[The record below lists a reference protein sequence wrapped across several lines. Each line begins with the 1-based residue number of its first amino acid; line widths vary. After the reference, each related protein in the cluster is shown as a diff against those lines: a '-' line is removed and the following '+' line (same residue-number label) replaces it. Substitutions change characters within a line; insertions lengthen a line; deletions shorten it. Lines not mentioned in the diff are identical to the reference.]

1 MARKTLSLELE
12 GDVSL
17 AELAEAVAA
26 LQEMAD
32 TLGARVAPNA
42 RIRWVVKDL
51 EAGSARAEAIG
62 ILENDPQ
69 GDDSVVDAIITE
81 LEHNAQAS
89 EAHQPVDPSI
99 QIQFERLTSIING
112 HVTAVR
118 IGGEER
124 FALQP
129 SDAPRPITALPARV
143 RDIGEVTG
151 RVEAMH
157 AHSGNWFSL
166 YELLHGKR
174 VKVAVP
180 ADLVPRMDDWWR
192 QIVTVRG
199 VVTRDATGHPISVA
213 DLRDVTVHEPPA
225 AGTWRRAIA
234 AGDR

>member
-17 AELAEAVAA
+17 AELAVAVST

-32 TLGARVAPNA
+32 TLGTRVAPHA

-51 EAGSARAEAIG
+51 EAGSARAEAVG
-62 ILENDPQ
+62 VLEDPQ
-69 GDDSVVDAIITE
+69 GDDSIVDAVIGE
-81 LEHNAQAS
+81 LEENARAS
-89 EAHQPVDPSI
+89 EAHQPVDPAI
-99 QIQFERLTSIING
+99 QVQFERLTSMING
-112 HVTAVR
+112 HVKAVH
-118 IGGEER
+118 IGGDER

-129 SDAPRPITALPARV
+129 SGVSPGTYSLPARV
-143 RDIGEVTG
+143 RDFGEVTG

-174 VKVAVP
+174 VKVTVP
-180 ADLVPRMDDWWR
+180 VDRVSEMDTWWR
-192 QIVTVRG
+192 QIVTVSG
-199 VVTRDATGHPISVA
+199 VVTRDADGRPVSVA
-213 DLRDVTVHEPPA
+213 DLQRVTVHEPPP
-225 AGTWRRAIA
+225 AGAWRRAIA